1 MILISLGANLDNGGD
16 SPVVSLRKSVHILST
31 NPNIELI
38 DTSRIYKSE
47 AWPDASDPVFY
58 NGMIQV
64 QSDLKALEIL
74 YLLQY
79 TEQCFGRVRTVK
91 NAPRI
96 LDLDLIVY
104 GDEIIEE
111 RDLSVPHPRMHERGF
126 VLYPLRDVAPDFVH
140 PVLGL
145 SVDSMIESLVDT
157 QNIEVIEER
166 LVA

>member
-1 MILISLGANLDNGGD
+1 MLLISLGANLDNGGD
-16 SPVVSLRKSVHILST
+16 SPVVSLRRAVHILST

-38 DTSRIYKSE
+38 ATSRIYKSK
-47 AWPDASDPVFY
+47 AWPNASDPVFY
-58 NGMIQV
+58 NGVIQIE
-64 QSDLKALEIL
+64 SGLEALEML

-96 LDLDLIVY
+96 LDLDLIGY

-145 SVDSMIESLVDT
+145 SVDDMIESLVET
-157 QNIEVIEER
+157 QDIEVIEER
-166 LVA
+166 LVS

>member
-1 MILISLGANLDNGGD
+1 M
-16 SPVVSLRKSVHILST
+16 
-31 NPNIELI
+31 
-38 DTSRIYKSE
+38 
-47 AWPDASDPVFY
+47 
-58 NGMIQV
+58 
-64 QSDLKALEIL
+64 
-74 YLLQY
+74 
-79 TEQCFGRVRTVK
+79 RTVK

-96 LDLDLIVY
+96 LDLDLIAY
-104 GDEIIEE
+104 GDEIIEG